1 MVWFYAK
8 HALLFWNSK
17 YTSCQKNYRLLFK
30 CLWMAR
36 FSAKGR
42 KTFQH
47 CSSQSASLAAVDCPL
62 WNSNWWFQGI
72 TMMETNQP
80 NKQICKL
87 FWESKNKI
95 LDTPPSKS
103 SGLQWHLEFLYFS
116 APSICKPI
124 VFTLLPDIISSGPL
138 WQCSLPAYV
147 QYKKSVDKIEWI

>member
-1 MVWFYAK
+1 MPNMPYCSEILNIRPVKRITGYFLNA
-8 HALLFWNSK
+8 
-17 YTSCQKNYRLLFK
+17 
-30 CLWMAR
+30 LWMAR

-47 CSSQSASLAAVDCPL
+47 CSSQSASLAAVECPL

-72 TMMETNQP
+72 TMMETNQT
-80 NKQICKL
+80 NKQISKL

-124 VFTLLPDIISSGPL
+124 VFTLLYYQTLSAVGPCDNAAYLHMSSTRKVL
-138 WQCSLPAYV
+138 T
-147 QYKKSVDKIEWI
+147 K

>member
-1 MVWFYAK
+1 MPNMPYCSEILNIRPVKRITGYFLNA
-8 HALLFWNSK
+8 
-17 YTSCQKNYRLLFK
+17 
-30 CLWMAR
+30 LWMAR

-42 KTFQH
+42 RTFQH
-47 CSSQSASLAAVDCPL
+47 CSSQSASLAAVECPL

-124 VFTLLPDIISSGPL
+124 VFTLLPDIIRSGPL